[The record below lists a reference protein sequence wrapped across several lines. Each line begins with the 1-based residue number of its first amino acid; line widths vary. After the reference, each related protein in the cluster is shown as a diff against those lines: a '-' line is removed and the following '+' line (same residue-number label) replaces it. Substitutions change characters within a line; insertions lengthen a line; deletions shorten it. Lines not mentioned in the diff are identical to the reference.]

1 MQKERITVTLDP
13 DLVAR
18 IDRLAEHRDES
29 RSKFMEFLL
38 EIGVEEQEQFHEKM
52 ASPVIGPIVQ
62 SIMDHP
68 KLIAGIA
75 KVIGEQL
82 SPEEIARWQAAG
94 PNLRRVRQRQSNERG
109 RRTDIRPEGT

>member
-1 MQKERITVTLDP
+1 
-13 DLVAR
+13 
-18 IDRLAEHRDES
+18 
-29 RSKFMEFLL
+29 MEFLL

-75 KVIGEQL
+75 KLIGDQL
-82 SPEEIARWQAAG
+82 SPKEVAEWQAAG
-94 PNLRRVRQRQSNERG
+94 PKLRRVRERMKDERG
-109 RRTDIRPEGT
+109 RRSDIRPEGAR